1 MSYGYSSKY
10 GLQKG
15 SHREAGNLA
24 VMEHLISRLR
34 DKVGKI
40 QVRWGETYATLDLIE
55 KYVLEYPE
63 DMIDPPQ
70 IAFTFIAESYK
81 EPGIGRVMVDGYG
94 EEIGFTKIMQLQ
106 IDIWARKNIER
117 AMISDAILECIHT
130 SWRFFRR
137 VGIRDLKHISSR
149 DWNYDQERSTLFQ
162 RVYLQTGSRLYRR
175 TLIVEV
181 EYDLVSVPPS
191 EEDGDIIERI
201 ILDQDI
207 IDGGVAISTIG
218 GLTDLILDSRFV
230 LVEQL
235 EGAELW

>member
-1 MSYGYSSKY
+1 MSYQYSDKY
-10 GLQKG
+10 GLQAG
-15 SHREAGNLA
+15 PVRQAGNLA
-24 VMEHLISRLR
+24 VMEHLIDRLR

-40 QVRWGETYATLDLIE
+40 QVRWGNTYDTLDLSN
-55 KYVLEYPE
+55 KYTLEYPE
-63 DMIDPPQ
+63 NMINPPQ
-70 IAFTFIAESYK
+70 IAFTLVSESYK
-81 EPGIGRVMVDGYG
+81 EPGIGRVMIDGYG
-94 EEIGFTKIMQLQ
+94 EEIGFTKILQLQ
-106 IDIWARKNIER
+106 IDVWARKNIER
-117 AMISDAILECIHT
+117 MMIADAILYCIHT

-162 RVYLQTGSRLYRR
+162 RVYMQTGSRLYRR

-181 EYDLVSVPPS
+181 EYDLVSIPPS

-207 IDGGVAISTIG
+207 IDGGEVITTIG
-218 GLTDLILDSRFV
+218 GLTDLILDSRYV
-230 LVEQL
+230 LVNQL

>member
-10 GLQKG
+10 GLQRG
-15 SHREAGNLA
+15 THREAGNLA

-34 DKVGKI
+34 GKVGKI
-40 QVRWGETYATLDLIE
+40 QVRWGDTYDVLDLSK
-55 KYVLEYPE
+55 KYTLEYPE
-63 DMIDPPQ
+63 AMIDPPQ

-81 EPGIGRVMVDGYG
+81 EPGIGRVMIDGYG

-117 AMISDAILECIHT
+117 AMISDAVLECIHT

-181 EYDLVSVPPS
+181 EYDLVSVPPT

-201 ILDQDI
+201 ILDQDV
-207 IDGGVAISTIG
+207 IDGGTVVVSIG
-218 GLTDLILDSRFV
+218 GLTDLILDSRYV
-230 LVEQL
+230 LVGQL